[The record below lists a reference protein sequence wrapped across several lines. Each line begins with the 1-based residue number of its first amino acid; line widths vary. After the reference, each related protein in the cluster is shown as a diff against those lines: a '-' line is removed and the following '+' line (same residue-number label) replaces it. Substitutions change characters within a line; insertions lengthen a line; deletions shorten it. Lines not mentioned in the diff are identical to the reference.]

1 MLFQCQPECFCA
13 AFPRPNKMRITDS
26 SNDINSSRSEEKKL
40 FISFKSFRILI
51 WNAWWLWYPF
61 CIKCCVGSFS
71 TKGKLFSSV
80 DDFWGLKWMVATI
93 FFLSLSLSFS
103 VSLSHSLL
111 FISWLVNGL
120 SALPFT
126 VLISSR
132 LLFLRVSSFSVLPQ
146 QAYLIKK
153 Q

>member
-13 AFPRPNKMRITDS
+13 AFPLPNKMRITDS
-26 SNDINSSRSEEKKL
+26 SNDINSSRSEEKKNY
-40 FISFKSFRILI
+40 SFRSNPLEFLYEMLDDYDIRFASSVVSVL
-51 WNAWWLWYPF
+51 F
-61 CIKCCVGSFS
+61 F

-93 FFLSLSLSFS
+93 FFAFYLSLSLSLS
-103 VSLSHSLL
+103 MSLSHSLL
-111 FISWLVNGL
+111 FTSSLVNGL
-120 SALPFT
+120 SALPFA

-146 QAYLIKK
+146 QA
-153 Q
+153 